1 MHHIF
6 HNKNKKKLRMLR
18 YLLEIFILNHK
29 HMYVSWNK
37 ELGLSGLQK
46 G

>member
-1 MHHIF
+1 
-6 HNKNKKKLRMLR
+6 MLR
-18 YLLEIFILNHK
+18 SLLEISFILNHK

>member
-1 MHHIF
+1 
-6 HNKNKKKLRMLR
+6 MLR
-18 YLLEIFILNHK
+18 SLLEILFILNHK